1 MPRIHAIGM
10 AAAVCVITG
19 LSAPAMAADGLTLS
33 EPHIVA
39 HFSLS
44 AGQTPEDIAVAPD
57 GTAVI
62 SFSVADE
69 AARVDTG
76 GRVQVLG
83 QLPRAGACTPGTTS
97 LSLGLVRS
105 NDGTIFLVDCTDS
118 ASTGVWRISP
128 GKAPVQIASLP
139 ANGFPNDMALD
150 QSQGQL
156 YIADSLLA
164 TVWRV
169 PLQGGTPVAW
179 ATGQALARVS
189 FLGANG
195 IAVHDHAVWVS
206 NSDKGTITRIPVLA
220 DGSAGAAQTVASG
233 LGVVD
238 NFVFVPGTDEILAAL
253 TVANEILLISN
264 GQTRV
269 LLTGASGLS
278 SPTSLAIKGDTLYVG
293 DSAVVTGTDPNLL
306 IAQIDQ

>member
-1 MPRIHAIGM
+1 
-10 AAAVCVITG
+10 
-19 LSAPAMAADGLTLS
+19 
-33 EPHIVA
+33 
-39 HFSLS
+39 
-44 AGQTPEDIAVAPD
+44 
-57 GTAVI
+57 
-62 SFSVADE
+62 
-69 AARVDTG
+69 
-76 GRVQVLG
+76 
-83 QLPRAGACTPGTTS
+83 
-97 LSLGLVRS
+97 
-105 NDGTIFLVDCTDS
+105 
-118 ASTGVWRISP
+118 
-128 GKAPVQIASLP
+128 VQIASLP

-169 PLQGGTPVAW
+169 PVQGGTPVAW
-179 ATGQALARVS
+179 ATGQALARTS

-206 NSDKGTITRIPVLA
+206 NTDQGTITRIPILP
-220 DGSAGAAQTVASG
+220 GGTAGTAQTVASG

-253 TVANEILLISN
+253 PAANEVVLIDN

-278 SPTSLAIKGDTLYVG
+278 SPTSLAIRDDTLYVG

-306 IAQIDQ
+306 VAQIDLQQQA